1 MLAKLDFSQLQSV
14 ATGQFSGDPKALFT
28 DGLKTDTEIT
38 DALDALDELLKQISE
53 QQTIIA
59 SAQASIN
66 QNVVAT
72 VNSNTT
78 EVTPGVISQA
88 LVAEVEEAGFV
99 AELMVSIRAQI
110 QGIINAQVNAL
121 APNSE
126 IEVVNLLI

>member
-1 MLAKLDFSQLQSV
+1 M
-14 ATGQFSGDPKALFT
+14 
-28 DGLKTDTEIT
+28 
-38 DALDALDELLKQISE
+38 KQISE

-121 APNSE
+121 SPNSE
-126 IEVVNLLI
+126 IEVVNLLT

>member
-14 ATGQFSGDPKALFT
+14 ATGQFSGDAKALFT
-28 DGLKTDTEIT
+28 EGLKTDAEIA

>member
-1 MLAKLDFSQLQSV
+1 M
-14 ATGQFSGDPKALFT
+14 
-28 DGLKTDTEIT
+28 
-38 DALDALDELLKQISE
+38 KQISE
-53 QQTIIA
+53 QQKIIA

-88 LVAEVEEAGFV
+88 LVKEVEEAGFV

>member
-1 MLAKLDFSQLQSV
+1 M
-14 ATGQFSGDPKALFT
+14 
-28 DGLKTDTEIT
+28 
-38 DALDALDELLKQISE
+38 KQISE
-53 QQTIIA
+53 QQKIIA

-88 LVAEVEEAGFV
+88 LVKEVEEAGFV
-99 AELMVSIRAQI
+99 AELMVAIRAQI